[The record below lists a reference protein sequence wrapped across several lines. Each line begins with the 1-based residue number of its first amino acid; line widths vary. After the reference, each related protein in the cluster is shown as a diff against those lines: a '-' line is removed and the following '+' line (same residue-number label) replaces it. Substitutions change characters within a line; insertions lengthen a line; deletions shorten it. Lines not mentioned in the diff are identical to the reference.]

1 MGIQKINPE
10 KCIGCEICVDSCPL
24 DVIRMSPEGD
34 VAVIAYPNDCDCCF
48 LCVEDCPENAIQ
60 VSPLLTKPVV
70 LPY

>member
-1 MGIQKINPE
+1 MGIQKIIPE

-24 DVIRMSPEGD
+24 DVIRMAPEGK
-34 VAVIAYPNDCDCCF
+34 VAVIAYPQDCDCCF

-60 VSPLLTKPVV
+60 VSPLLTKPVI